1 MANRIGAAF
10 NQAPRRSAQGPGIE
24 NIHGPCHRADR
35 RWRREHSHR
44 RGRQR
49 IGQGNEGGGAQFS
62 SLVAVA
68 QPVQQR
74 GRRRARSGSGATGL
88 TVFEMLREYRRR
100 TAA

>member
-1 MANRIGAAF
+1 
-10 NQAPRRSAQGPGIE
+10 
-24 NIHGPCHRADR
+24 
-35 RWRREHSHR
+35 
-44 RGRQR
+44 
-49 IGQGNEGGGAQFS
+49 
-62 SLVAVA
+62 VA